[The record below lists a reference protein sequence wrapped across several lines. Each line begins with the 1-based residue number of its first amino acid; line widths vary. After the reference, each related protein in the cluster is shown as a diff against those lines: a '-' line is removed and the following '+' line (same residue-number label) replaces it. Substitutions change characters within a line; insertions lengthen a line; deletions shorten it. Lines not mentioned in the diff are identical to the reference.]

1 MHKRCSAFDLP
12 MKKYFPIIL
21 TLSLFK
27 LIIQLLGNRN
37 YGFHRDE
44 LLHLSVSEHLDW
56 GFMEF
61 PPLIGAIGKI
71 SYLLFDYSLLGVR
84 FFPTLA
90 GVGILILCCM
100 IAKELGGK
108 SKAVLLSGICILAFL
123 PFYRSH
129 TLFQPVA
136 FDQLFWTL
144 GFYFIIK
151 FINTKNKI
159 FLILLGITLGLGL
172 MNKYTI
178 LVWAFGLIVGLF
190 FYEKGTIY
198 KNKWLYISAFISLL
212 IFMPNIIW
220 QKLKDFPLLKH
231 LQVLNEN
238 QLKGTNPMG
247 FGLEQLNFPFTLI
260 VSLFGLLPLLF
271 GEKLKNYRII
281 GIASLVIF
289 FTMWILNSKAYYVF
303 AIYPVLFAS
312 GSVVIERLFK
322 KKPIL
327 VYIIATIILVPSIYF
342 IPKLTP
348 VLSIEKYV
356 EYADLKEENG
366 RIELTGDYADMFG
379 WEEQVKLVDSVYQ
392 SLTPKEKANCVLWAE
407 NYGEAGALKI
417 LGKKYNLP
425 NPISRHGSF
434 WIWGYGNKDADVWI
448 SLGNEKPS
456 VQYVFE
462 EVELVKI
469 ITHKYAIG
477 EENGI
482 PLYICRKPKIDIE
495 KWWKGYEE
503 HIFD

>member
-1 MHKRCSAFDLP
+1 
-12 MKKYFPIIL
+12 MKKYVPIIL
-21 TLSLFK
+21 ILSTIK
-27 LIIQLLGNRN
+27 LIIQLFGNRN

-61 PPLIGAIGKI
+61 PPLIGFIGKI
-71 SYLLFDYSLLGVR
+71 SYWLFDYSLLGVR
-84 FFPTLA
+84 LFPTLA
-90 GVGILILCCM
+90 GVGILILCCL
-100 IAKELGGK
+100 IAIELGGK
-108 SKAVLLSGICILAFL
+108 FKAVLLSGICILAFL
-123 PFYRSH
+123 PFYRNH

-151 FINTKNKI
+151 FINSKNKK

-178 LVWAFGLIVGLF
+178 LVWAFGIFIGLF
-190 FYEKGTIY
+190 FYQKGNAF
-198 KNKWLYISAFISLL
+198 KNKWLYISAIISLL
-212 IFMPNIIW
+212 IFLPNIFW
-220 QKLKDFPLLKH
+220 QAQNDFPLLKH
-231 LQVLNEN
+231 LQALNDN
-238 QLKGTNPMG
+238 QLDEINPME

-260 VSLFGLLPLLF
+260 ISLFGLAAF
-271 GEKLKNYRII
+271 IIDKNLKKYRTI

-289 FTMWILNSKAYYVF
+289 CTLWLLNSKAYYVF
-303 AIYPVLFAS
+303 AIYPVLFA
-312 GSVVIERLFK
+312 GGAVKLEFLFS
-322 KKPIL
+322 KKPMFIYAITL
-327 VYIIATIILVPSIYF
+327 IVLLPSIFF
-342 IPKLTP
+342 IPESTP
-348 VLSIEKYV
+348 ILPIEKYV
-356 EYADLKEENG
+356 KYAQLEEKNERVALK
-366 RIELTGDYADMFG
+366 GDYADMFG
-379 WEEQVKLVDSVYQ
+379 WQEQVKLVDSVYQ
-392 SLTPKEKANCVLWAE
+392 QLSPKEKNNCVLWAE

-434 WIWGYGNKDADVWI
+434 WSWGYGNKDAIVWI

-456 VQYVFE
+456 VEYVFE

-495 KWWKGYEE
+495 KWWKDYEA